1 MLSTILG
8 LALKSSAAVSCR
20 EGRQGQHSDLSTKIP
35 NDSPGLAL
43 LTRHF
48 VIAVATVGSFA
59 YQHVPTRMSGRL
71 AVHGGRYPVNWKQP
85 ILGGI
90 LAEGSRATQERM
102 GPHEG
107 PWAARHVISGGGCR
121 WHTPHLPASG
131 DIRASLFHGE
141 EQIAAF
147 DATKPAGRQSFGAR
161 PAPSARWA
169 ACDSSG

>member
-1 MLSTILG
+1 M
-8 LALKSSAAVSCR
+8 
-20 EGRQGQHSDLSTKIP
+20 LSTKIP

-71 AVHGGRYPVNWKQP
+71 AVHGGRSP
-85 ILGGI
+85 
-90 LAEGSRATQERM
+90 SD
-102 GPHEG
+102 
-107 PWAARHVISGGGCR
+107 SGGPDLGR
-121 WHTPHLPASG
+121 KMAAHVRASTAKHEHDHVPQAAGRVVRDNLPEYHRVRIPASG

-147 DATKPAGRQSFGAR
+147 GATNPIRRLSFGAR

-169 ACDSSG
+169 VVNSSE

>member
-1 MLSTILG
+1 M
-8 LALKSSAAVSCR
+8 
-20 EGRQGQHSDLSTKIP
+20 LSTKIP

-71 AVHGGRYPVNWKQP
+71 AVHGGRNP
-85 ILGGI
+85 
-90 LAEGSRATQERM
+90 SD
-102 GPHEG
+102 
-107 PWAARHVISGGGCR
+107 SGGPDLGR
-121 WHTPHLPASG
+121 KMAAHVRASTAKHEHDHVPQAAGRDLGNNRFLWDRVRIPASG

-147 DATKPAGRQSFGAR
+147 GGTKPIRRLSFGAR
-161 PAPSARWA
+161 PTPSARWA
-169 ACDSSG
+169 VVNSTG

>member
-1 MLSTILG
+1 MRRCQKPTEWSC
-8 LALKSSAAVSCR
+8 ACR
-20 EGRQGQHSDLSTKIP
+20 EGRQGQKVMLSTKIP

-71 AVHGGRYPVNWKQP
+71 AVQDGPNPSDRGGLD
-85 ILGGI
+85 LGRKM
-90 LAEGSRATQERM
+90 AAHVRASTAKHEHDHVPQAAGRVVRDNPLLSERV
-102 GPHEG
+102 
-107 PWAARHVISGGGCR
+107 RI
-121 WHTPHLPASG
+121 PASG

-147 DATKPAGRQSFGAR
+147 GATKPIRRLSFGAC
-161 PAPSARWA
+161 PPPSARWA
-169 ACDSSG
+169 AFSSTG

>member
-1 MLSTILG
+1 M
-8 LALKSSAAVSCR
+8 
-20 EGRQGQHSDLSTKIP
+20 LSTKIP

-71 AVHGGRYPVNWKQP
+71 AVHGGRNPSDSAGLV
-85 ILGGI
+85 LGRKMAAHVRASTAKHEHDHVPQAAGRVVRDNP
-90 LAEGSRATQERM
+90 LGSA
-102 GPHEG
+102 PL
-107 PWAARHVISGGGCR
+107 WI
-121 WHTPHLPASG
+121 PASG

-147 DATKPAGRQSFGAR
+147 DATKPAGCLSFGAW

-169 ACDSSG
+169 VVNSTG

>member
-1 MLSTILG
+1 M
-8 LALKSSAAVSCR
+8 
-20 EGRQGQHSDLSTKIP
+20 LSTKIP

-71 AVHGGRYPVNWKQP
+71 AVHGGRNP
-85 ILGGI
+85 
-90 LAEGSRATQERM
+90 SD
-102 GPHEG
+102 
-107 PWAARHVISGGGCR
+107 SGGPDLGR
-121 WHTPHLPASG
+121 KMAAHVRASTAKHEHDHVPQAAGRVVRDNPLLSERVRIPASG

-147 DATKPAGRQSFGAR
+147 GATKPIRRLSFGAR

-169 ACDSSG
+169 AFSSSG

>member
-1 MLSTILG
+1 M
-8 LALKSSAAVSCR
+8 
-20 EGRQGQHSDLSTKIP
+20 LSTKIP

-71 AVHGGRYPVNWKQP
+71 AVHGGRNPSDSAGP
-85 ILGGI
+85 DLGRKM
-90 LAEGSRATQERM
+90 AAHVRASTAKHDHDHVPQ
-102 GPHEG
+102 
-107 PWAARHVISGGGCR
+107 AAGRVVRDNLPECHRVR
-121 WHTPHLPASG
+121 VPASG

-147 DATKPAGRQSFGAR
+147 GATKPIRRLSFGAR
-161 PAPSARWA
+161 PTPSARWA
-169 ACDSSG
+169 VVNSTG